1 MSMKLDDTQVIE
13 AVSKAITTE
22 QGKSFDDFVKTLSL
36 PSDEQAAIM
45 EWVQTLPDLDVDPA
59 TLPIQPPSVMTHSW
73 WH

>member
-22 QGKSFDDFVKTLSL
+22 KGKSFEDFVKTLSL

-45 EWVQTLPDLDVDPA
+45 EWVQALPDLDVDPA
-59 TLPIQPPSVMTHSW
+59 TLPIQPPSVMEHSW

>member
-1 MSMKLDDTQVIE
+1 MSVKLDDTQVIA
-13 AVSKAITTE
+13 AVSEAITSGK
-22 QGKSFDDFVKTLSL
+22 GKSFDECVKTLSL

-45 EWVQTLPDLDVDPA
+45 EWVQTLPDLDVDPD